1 MIPQQT
7 PVKNHWGNNS
17 DTIFDFD
24 FYLESEE
31 NLLVTHTS
39 IEGVVTTPQL
49 GIDYSIT
56 EIGNPEGSSITF
68 PLPGSSYSVLAAD
81 TSQTKKELLTISLTL
96 PIEQPAEYNISG
108 ELSKKNLE
116 KSFDKL
122 TQICQILARQLERT
136 VKVEEGSA
144 ATPEE
149 LIESL
154 HQAQLSAQN
163 FANAAASSAS
173 SAQTSATSAN
183 NNATIATQKVT
194 ELNTLY
200 STASTDL
207 TAKHQAAIEDMQDKK
222 NDYNSNAASK
232 TASLQQQFNDYT
244 ANLDGQLDAYLKNYD
259 RLYQGV
265 DLEVKFAD
273 EISAAGSVYTW
284 LENRKNAGNFEGIH
298 IGDYFYTNITAGSV
312 AGYNIAAQNFK
323 CRIVGINTY
332 KNCGDNV
339 IGNMLYVMSDE
350 VIDTPIKWNPTD
362 NNNGTATQKNPWLA
376 SAAYAVLNGVNNY
389 STNAYQSAAHGANA
403 SAKGILQLL
412 PTTLQ
417 SVLKQKRML
426 LDERYSASGLL
437 TGSTTWA
444 WGDGGKLWLPNE
456 YEVYGCAVRSN
467 LCQTAGF
474 WHPEAGLSI
483 QFPWFA
489 NNCEH
494 RIKRLS
500 TGGRTSWWLSCPA
513 SHYTA
518 GVCFVTSYGFAHSSI
533 TSRASINLP
542 LCFCM

>member
-1 MIPQQT
+1 M
-7 PVKNHWGNNS
+7 
-17 DTIFDFD
+17 
-24 FYLESEE
+24 
-31 NLLVTHTS
+31 
-39 IEGVVTTPQL
+39 
-49 GIDYSIT
+49 
-56 EIGNPEGSSITF
+56 
-68 PLPGSSYSVLAAD
+68 
-81 TSQTKKELLTISLTL
+81 
-96 PIEQPAEYNISG
+96 
-108 ELSKKNLE
+108 
-116 KSFDKL
+116 

-284 LENRKNAGNFEGIH
+284 LENRKNAGNFSGIH
-298 IGDYFYTNITAGSV
+298 IGDYFHTNITAGTV

-513 SHYTA
+513 SYNTTSVCYVNNVGAANSRITGHASHY
-518 GVCFVTSYGFAHSSI
+518 
-533 TSRASINLP
+533 LP
-542 LCFCM
+542 LCFCI

>member
-39 IEGVVTTPQL
+39 IEGIVTTPQL

-284 LENRKNAGNFEGIH
+284 LENRKNAGNFSGIH
-298 IGDYFYTNITAGSV
+298 IGDYFHTNITAGTV

-500 TGGRTSWWLSCPA
+500 TGGCTTWWLSCPA
-513 SHYTA
+513 SSNTTHVCDVSYIGNA
-518 GVCFVTSYGFAHSSI
+518 ISGVTGH
-533 TSRASINLP
+533 ASVYLP
-542 LCFCM
+542 LCFCI